1 MIRFFDILISG
12 VVLILLFPILIVV
25 SLFILVEDGL
35 PVFYSQSRTGR
46 NGSPFV
52 MYKLRSMRNRKT
64 EGLSI
69 TVGGRDPRILKVGWF
84 IRKYKIDEIP
94 QLFNVLKGQMS
105 IVGPRPEVKYYTDMY
120 DKTQRNVLSVKPG
133 ITDYASIEFR
143 NENELLDEAEDPEQY
158 YINSIMPE
166 KIRLNQ
172 IFANNPSIRNYF
184 DILFKTLGKIIFD

>member
-35 PVFYSQSRTGR
+35 PVLYSQSRTGR
-46 NGSPFV
+46 NGRPFV

-69 TVGGRDPRILKVGWF
+69 TVGGHDPRILKVGWF

-120 DKTQRNVLSVKPG
+120 DKIQRNVLSVKPG

-143 NENELLDEAEDPEQY
+143 NENELLEGAEDPEQY

>member
-1 MIRFFDILISG
+1 MIRFFDILISV
-12 VVLILLFPILIVV
+12 VVLIIFFPVLTVLA
-25 SLFILVEDGL
+25 LFIILEDGL
-35 PVFYSQSRTGR
+35 PILYCQSRTGQ
-46 NGSPFV
+46 NGRPFV

-64 EGLSI
+64 EGLNI
-69 TVGGRDPRILKVGWF
+69 TVGGHDPRILKVGWF
-84 IRKYKIDEIP
+84 IRKYKFDEIP

-105 IVGPRPEVKYYTDMY
+105 IVGPRPEVKHYTDMY
-120 DKTQRNVLSVKPG
+120 DETQRKVLSVKPG

-143 NENELLDEAEDPEQY
+143 NENELLEKAKNPEHY

-184 DILFKTLGKIIFD
+184 DVLFKTLEKIILN

>member
-35 PVFYSQSRTGR
+35 PVLYSQSRTGR
-46 NGSPFV
+46 NGRPFV

-69 TVGGRDPRILKVGWF
+69 TVGGHDPRILKVGWF

-105 IVGPRPEVKYYTDMY
+105 IVGPRPEVKHYTDMY

-143 NENELLDEAEDPEQY
+143 NENELLEKAEDPEQY
-158 YINSIMPE
+158 YINNIMPE

-184 DILFKTLGKIIFD
+184 DILFKTLGKIVFD

>member
-1 MIRFFDILISG
+1 
-12 VVLILLFPILIVV
+12 
-25 SLFILVEDGL
+25 
-35 PVFYSQSRTGR
+35 
-46 NGSPFV
+46 
-52 MYKLRSMRNRKT
+52 
-64 EGLSI
+64 
-69 TVGGRDPRILKVGWF
+69 
-84 IRKYKIDEIP
+84 
-94 QLFNVLKGQMS
+94 MS

-143 NENELLDEAEDPEQY
+143 NENELLEEAEDPEQY

-184 DILFKTLGKIIFD
+184 DILFKTLGKIVFD

>member
-12 VVLILLFPILIVV
+12 AVLILLFPILLVV

-35 PVFYSQSRTGR
+35 PVVYSQSRTGR
-46 NGSPFV
+46 NGRPFV

-69 TVGGRDPRILKVGWF
+69 TVGGHDPRILKVGWF

-143 NENELLDEAEDPEQY
+143 NENELLEEAEDPEQY

-184 DILFKTLGKIIFD
+184 DILFKTLGKIVFD